1 MNFEISESQRQM
13 LERARELARRY
24 LAMRA
29 TRADG
34 PSASEA
40 DALGALAREV
50 WPAAA
55 LPAKR
60 DAREPWALDLC
71 LILEGLGEGSLDAG
85 FVRAVSAHLHAGLP
99 HLEALNLERLTF
111 AASWV
116 GILRELFSRCV
127 HHLRIDT
134 SGPASK
140 KQMQRHRLA
149 LADVEISHE
158 LCKNVVRRA
167 AWELRSSS
175 GPLASLVAA
184 KELVAAHAER
194 AARFALVIAEG
205 GSFEEDARRLLS
217 DAVTSSTRVGDTARM
232 HSVIADAFLALR
244 ER

>member
-1 MNFEISESQRQM
+1 MGRVP
-13 LERARELARRY
+13 RRPR
-24 LAMRA
+24 L
-29 TRADG
+29 
-34 PSASEA
+34 S
-40 DALGALAREV
+40 
-50 WPAAA
+50 
-55 LPAKR
+55 
-60 DAREPWALDLC
+60 REPWALDLC
-71 LILEGLGEGSLDAG
+71 LLLEGLGEGSLDAG
-85 FVRAVSAHLHAGLP
+85 FVKAVCAHLHAGLSHP
-99 HLEALNLERLTF
+99 EALNLERLTF

-116 GILRELFSRCV
+116 GILHELFSRCV
-127 HHLRIDT
+127 RHLRSDT

-149 LADVEISHE
+149 LSDVEISYE
-158 LCKNVVRRA
+158 LCKNAVRHA

-194 AARFALVIAEG
+194 AARFALVIADG

-217 DAVTSSTRVGDTARM
+217 DVITSNNRVGDTARM